1 MITTT
6 TITQHDLHLG
16 QPANPIMGL
25 SFYPSG
31 FPISVVLTYTV
42 VLRWHSAVPRSLHAD
57 IEKNDKNQSGDVDLT
72 RNSWCKKESTNNPH
86 QQIYKSPCK
95 Y

>member
-1 MITTT
+1 MTFYIDKVPDPEYVFLFSKVFQNDNNINNNSTRSTFRS
-6 TITQHDLHLG
+6 
-16 QPANPIMGL
+16 ANPIMGL

-31 FPISVVLTYTV
+31 FRISVVLTYTV

-72 RNSWCKKESTNNPH
+72 RN
-86 QQIYKSPCK
+86 
-95 Y
+95 